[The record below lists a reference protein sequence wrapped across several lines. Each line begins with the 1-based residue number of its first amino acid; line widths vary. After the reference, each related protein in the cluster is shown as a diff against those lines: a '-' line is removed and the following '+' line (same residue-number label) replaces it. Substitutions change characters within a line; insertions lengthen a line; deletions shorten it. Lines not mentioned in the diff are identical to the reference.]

1 MRYWLSFIFNDV
13 RRGGAMTSGADETG
27 EKSEARGAESR
38 KRAKEALRREKEA
51 EKKRLAGALRANLM
65 RRKAQSRARRE
76 GEADE
81 RDEGLPGT
89 LPSDSGDQ

>member
-1 MRYWLSFIFNDV
+1 
-13 RRGGAMTSGADETG
+13 MTSGADETG
-27 EKSEARGAESR
+27 DKGEMRDAESR

-81 RDEGLPGT
+81 RDEGLPGAG
-89 LPSDSGDQ
+89 PSDSEDQ

>member
-1 MRYWLSFIFNDV
+1 
-13 RRGGAMTSGADETG
+13 MTSGADETKDQG
-27 EKSEARGAESR
+27 DIRDRESR

-81 RDEGLPGT
+81 RDEGLPGAG
-89 LPSDSGDQ
+89 PVERE

>member
-1 MRYWLSFIFNDV
+1 
-13 RRGGAMTSGADETG
+13 MTSGADETG
-27 EKSEARGAESR
+27 DKSEKLDDVRDGESR

-65 RRKAQSRARRE
+65 RRKVQSRARRE

-81 RDEGLPGT
+81 RDEGLPGAG
-89 LPSDSGDQ
+89 PSDSGDQ